1 MSDRAEAI
9 RHFEEDYF
17 PNLTKGVLSADIVKA
32 MKEDWKAIVAE
43 PEVGL
48 AVAVPTPMGLPPEI
62 PPVSFDELEKAV
74 EFVGRRDE
82 PEPVAEPVTVPAKR
96 GKLKL

>member
-1 MSDRAEAI
+1 MSERAEAI

-32 MKEDWKAIVAE
+32 MKADFAVILAE

-48 AVAVPTPMGLPPEI
+48 AVAVPEI
-62 PPVSFDELEKAV
+62 PPVEPFADVEKAV
-74 EFVGRRDE
+74 EFVGIRD
-82 PEPVAEPVTVPAKR
+82 EPVTVPAKR